1 MNRRDAVRMAMK
13 WAAGLAAG
21 SLGAIVGRANSGPR
35 ERALASTNDSKKTET
50 QLTVMARLTPKEEK
64 VEDVRKRLLSNV
76 PRARAEKGCVSYDV
90 HESLEN
96 PGQFMLYENWASQA
110 ALDAHFEMPYMKQ
123 WVAERDQLVEKR
135 EFTRW
140 NLLS

>member
-21 SLGAIVGRANSGPR
+21 SLSAVAGRAKSGP
-35 ERALASTNDSKKTET
+35 EGRAFGSSNASKKSET
-50 QLTVMARLTPKEEK
+50 QLTVMARLIPKEGK
-64 VEDVRKRLLSNV
+64 VEDVRKRLLANV

-110 ALDAHFEMPYMKQ
+110 ALDAHFEMPYMKE
-123 WVAERDQLVEKR
+123 WVAARDQLVEKR